1 MVDAMKSLDARTTF
15 QINDNGTL
23 TETGGDSLQFTRSAI
38 DVEIMLELLR
48 RNEEKIH
55 HGANLER
62 GKIFGKD
69 FREGDFID
77 HSV

>member
-1 MVDAMKSLDARTTF
+1 MTDAIKSLDARTIF

-23 TETGGDSLQFTRSAI
+23 TETGGDCIEFTRSAI
-38 DVEIMLELLR
+38 DVEIILELLR

-55 HGANLER
+55 HHANLER
-62 GKIFGKD
+62 GKLFGKG